1 MKITHYF
8 DWDWQGAVVVELE
21 NGQATA
27 FFLGQTTQEWIK
39 ASPKDILDL
48 FHKASQ
54 LTRNEFEKSFGI
66 IGADIPELPKLT
78 LD

>member
-1 MKITHYF
+1 MRITHYF

-27 FFLGQTTQEWIK
+27 FFLGQKTQKWIK
-39 ASPKDILDL
+39 ASPTDILDL
-48 FHKASQ
+48 FHKASE
-54 LTRNEFEKSFGI
+54 LTKDEFEASYGV
-66 IGADIPELPKLT
+66 IGSDIPDPPNPT

>member
-1 MKITHYF
+1 MIITHYF

-27 FFLGQTTQEWIK
+27 FFLGQKTQKWIK
-39 ASPKDILDL
+39 ASPTDILDL
-48 FHKASQ
+48 FHKASE
-54 LTRNEFEKSFGI
+54 LTKNEFEASYGV
-66 IGADIPELPKLT
+66 IGSDIPELPNPT

>member
-1 MKITHYF
+1 MRITHYF
-8 DWDWQGAVVVELE
+8 DWDYLGAVVVELE

-27 FFLGQTTQEWIK
+27 FFLSQTTQEWIK

-48 FHKASQ
+48 FHKASE
-54 LTRNEFEKSFGI
+54 LTKNEFEASFGV
-66 IGADIPELPKLT
+66 IGTDIPELANST

>member
-1 MKITHYF
+1 MRITHYF
-8 DWDWQGAVVVELE
+8 DWDYLGAVVVELE

-48 FHKASQ
+48 FHKASE
-54 LTRNEFEKSFGI
+54 LTKNEFEASFGV
-66 IGADIPELPKLT
+66 IGTDIPELPNST